1 LHRGF
6 QVRRDPGFWAFS
18 FGITALGLSCMRAAT
33 LAPGSL
39 FASLALPLF
48 IFVNVAIGALIVLTL
63 GCCGKVACSVD
74 LPDRRTPG
82 DRYSAAATSGKW
94 RRPPGALADI
104 RIGQTALA
112 V

>member
-1 LHRGF
+1 MTAHPTFLKSGAT
-6 QVRRDPGFWAFS
+6 PGFWAFS

-63 GCCGKVACSVD
+63 RLLWQGR
-74 LPDRRTPG
+74 LFRR
-82 DRYSAAATSGKW
+82 
-94 RRPPGALADI
+94 LA
-104 RIGQTALA
+104 
-112 V
+112 